1 MINITDVCVA
11 AAKII
16 KENLIAFMKCLF
28 STNLG
33 KYYLPHVAEKKD
45 ELRTAKQLA

>member
-11 AAKII
+11 EAKII

-28 STNLG
+28 STDLG
-33 KYYLPHVAEKKD
+33 KYYLPYVTEKKD
-45 ELRTAKQLA
+45 ELRVAK